1 MPREWSQSWHRKPV
15 SSQNLWI
22 LNIYRISSDLL
33 SVDIDAGA
41 SVTVRD
47 RDDAIWLITL
57 EEVFSRP
64 SSHTQSHNPPWGLRA
79 ALPGLGR
86 IMLSWAGRRKIRI
99 LLKQNKSQLA
109 CCAPV
114 MSQSIRFSQM
124 IFVLLAFVSRNGDNN
139 LPQLRIVFTGALV
152 VCPQFSALLVTL
164 HSRRRRGRQIFLTE
178 NVIIIYRSQPRSE
191 RGWKLISNFTDRGD
205 NLRKYLIQT
214 DKNI

>member
-1 MPREWSQSWHRKPV
+1 MITKLTPETCLVSKSVNPRYL
-15 SSQNLWI
+15 QNLLRPVECW
-22 LNIYRISSDLL
+22 YWCW
-33 SVDIDAGA
+33 

-64 SSHTQSHNPPWGLRA
+64 GSHTQSHNPPWGLRA

-109 CCAPV
+109 RCAPV
-114 MSQSIRFSQM
+114 TSQSIRFSQM

-139 LPQLRIVFTGALV
+139 LPQLHIVFTGARARR
-152 VCPQFSALLVTL
+152 VCPQFSALRVTL
-164 HSRRRRGRQIFLTE
+164 TLCQVT
-178 NVIIIYRSQPRSE
+178 VAAA
-191 RGWKLISNFTDRGD
+191 TAV
-205 NLRKYLIQT
+205 KYFWQ
-214 DKNI
+214 KMS